1 MSWKCSEL
9 LGAWILSWR
18 AGGCHFSRRIT
29 HLNFLKP
36 PFLFLGWPLLDMAA
50 ARHGQGAH
58 NSLPL
63 GMGTYSRCF
72 PEGAQN
78 SPH

>member
-1 MSWKCSEL
+1 M
-9 LGAWILSWR
+9 
-18 AGGCHFSRRIT
+18 
-29 HLNFLKP
+29 
-36 PFLFLGWPLLDMAA
+36 LLDMAA
-50 ARHGQGAH
+50 GRHGRWSTWPLVDMAEGAH

-63 GMGTYSRCF
+63 DMGANSRRF